1 MPHHQQAAEVHQRR
15 QDPADGVAEIEGG
28 GRAEQLEDGGDPDQT
43 EQAAAHEADHH
54 RQDGVAPAAQ
64 TAGQHVHAA
73 AEQVGGAD
81 DVHTGQ
87 TGRDHGLV
95 GGVEVEQLL
104 AQQGGTTAQHE
115 AGDGGAEQTVAH
127 DAVEVVIAACA
138 HVLAGEGD
146 GGLREGVH
154 GRVDEAL
161 EVGGGRV
168 ARHDGGAEGVDR
180 RLDDDVGEAEHGAL
194 QPGGQADAQDLAQ
207 RPRVEAQMAEVEVER
222 AFLLHQQGRDHAGG
236 NGLADDGGQRDARHA
251 HGEEDDE
258 DEIQHHIDDARHGQT
273 EQRPFGVAHGTQQR
287 RAEVVQ
293 HGHGHPD
300 EVDLEVE
307 GGQVDDVLGAAHQLQ
322 QAPGREDAHHGQKEA
337 ADEAQR
343 HRRLDGGVD
352 ALLVLCAEA
361 AGRDD
366 VRAQRQA
373 HEQVD
378 QQVDECAV
386 GAHCRQRRAARKT
399 AHDHHVSR
407 IEQQLQD
414 AGCRQRQGK
423 QDDLLQHG
431 AAGQIAGPGILCH
444 GNTLPPRR
452 SEDHSRKNAPSNSG
466 RRRYI
471 YIIIQACVKHK
482 QKTGKFESFPY
493 KKAPPQMQGRH
504 CETEAYFW
512 VFM

>member
-95 GGVEVEQLL
+95 GGVEVEQLF

-127 DAVEVVIAACA
+127 DAVEVVVAACA

-168 ARHDGGAEGVDR
+168 ARHDSGAEGVDR

-194 QPGGQADAQDLAQ
+194 QPGGQADAQDLA
-207 RPRVEAQMAEVEVER
+207 
-222 AFLLHQQGRDHAGG
+222 
-236 NGLADDGGQRDARHA
+236 
-251 HGEEDDE
+251 
-258 DEIQHHIDDARHGQT
+258 
-273 EQRPFGVAHGTQQR
+273 
-287 RAEVVQ
+287 
-293 HGHGHPD
+293 
-300 EVDLEVE
+300 
-307 GGQVDDVLGAAHQLQ
+307 
-322 QAPGREDAHHGQKEA
+322 
-337 ADEAQR
+337 
-343 HRRLDGGVD
+343 
-352 ALLVLCAEA
+352 
-361 AGRDD
+361 
-366 VRAQRQA
+366 
-373 HEQVD
+373 
-378 QQVDECAV
+378 
-386 GAHCRQRRAARKT
+386 
-399 AHDHHVSR
+399 
-407 IEQQLQD
+407 
-414 AGCRQRQGK
+414 
-423 QDDLLQHG
+423 
-431 AAGQIAGPGILCH
+431 
-444 GNTLPPRR
+444 
-452 SEDHSRKNAPSNSG
+452 
-466 RRRYI
+466 
-471 YIIIQACVKHK
+471 
-482 QKTGKFESFPY
+482 
-493 KKAPPQMQGRH
+493 
-504 CETEAYFW
+504 
-512 VFM
+512 